1 MQIYRSRSTIN
12 ILKAAGIAAALLVL
26 ILLFRGALAEILGLL
41 FGGCVFAFLFAPLSR
56 MLEKKLPRSISAL
69 LSVFGPFIL
78 LLAVLILLAPLL
90 TRQLSLLIALLPEA
104 FSRLQGLAEKLTVH
118 LQQMIPGFN
127 LSVFNFS
134 GMEGIF
140 SNITRGIAT
149 AIGAAAGKIYRL
161 ILMAALSYFLI
172 LDRERMLLRLEL
184 LFPCRFR
191 RLAVRA
197 GNMLLRDMRLY
208 LRGQA
213 TIALAVGILAA
224 SILTIIGIPGSPLL
238 GLFVGAFNV
247 IPYLGPFL
255 GGIPAV
261 IMSLS
266 ISWKMAVFTILS
278 LFLVQQID
286 GMVIS
291 PRVMGNIT
299 GFSPAAVLLAI
310 FIGARIGSIGGMLFA
325 LPSLMAVRTVYR
337 VFVQRHENN

>member
-1 MQIYRSRSTIN
+1 MQINHSRSTIN
-12 ILKAAGIAAALLVL
+12 ILKTAGIAAALIVL
-26 ILLFRGALAEILGLL
+26 ILFFRGVLTEILGML
-41 FGGCVFAFLFAPLSR
+41 FGGCVFAFLFAPLTR
-56 MLEKKLPRSISAL
+56 ILEKKLPRSTSAL
-69 LSVFGPFIL
+69 LAIFGTFALLFVVLVFFT
-78 LLAVLILLAPLL
+78 PLL
-90 TRQLSLLIALLPEA
+90 IRQLSMLMILLPDA
-104 FSRLQGLAEKLTVH
+104 FFRLQALAEKLTVQ
-118 LQQMIPGFN
+118 LQQMVPGFN
-127 LSVFNFS
+127 FSNYNFS

-140 SNITRGIAT
+140 SDITRGIAN
-149 AIGAAAGKIYRL
+149 AIGAVTGKIYRF
-161 ILMAALSYFLI
+161 ILMAVLSYFLM
-172 LDRERMLLRLEL
+172 LDRKRMLLRLEL
-184 LFPCRFR
+184 LVPSRFR

-197 GNMLLRDMRLY
+197 GNMLLRDLRLY

-213 TIALAVGILAA
+213 TIALAVGILAS
-224 SILTIIGIPGSPLL
+224 SILIIIGVPGSPLL

-261 IMSLS
+261 IMALS
-266 ISWKMAVFTILS
+266 ISWKKAIFTILS

-299 GFSPAAVLLAI
+299 GFSPAVVLLAI
-310 FIGARIGSIGGMLFA
+310 FIGARIGGIGGMLFA